1 MYIIRADGNAKIGA
15 GHLMRCITIAEAISE
30 KEQVIFLCADSESAA
45 LAKQKG
51 FYALVLET
59 DYHNM
64 ETELPFLRKTFEYL
78 LENNGQWMET
88 PVILVDS
95 YFVTDYYLQALSQ
108 YGTVVLLDDMAKHAF
123 PVNTVINYN
132 AFATKVQYAKLYKGT
147 NTEYHIGC
155 DYVPLRSQFLRR
167 DYTPGNKVSDVLI
180 TTGGGDKDNIASRIL
195 QQIYD
200 EQIRFHIISGK
211 FNPNN
216 KVLEQLKNNKKN
228 IFIHYDITDMAST
241 MESCDLA
248 ITAGGTTIYELA
260 VVGVPFICFSYAEN
274 QEKLTE
280 LIGKQALGKCAG
292 KFHVEP
298 RQTLEQIQY
307 LYTELVNDF
316 NLRTY
321 YSQKA
326 TKMVDGFGADRIARI
341 LQEKKSGKAWHRHDN
356 KDIEN

>member
-30 KEQVIFLCADSESAA
+30 KEQVFFLCADSESAA

-64 ETELPFLRKTFEYL
+64 ETELPFLRKTFDYL
-78 LENNGQWMET
+78 LQNNEQRMDT

-95 YFVTDYYLQALSQ
+95 YFVTDYYLRALSQ
-108 YGTVVLLDDMAKHAF
+108 YGTVVLLDDLAKDAF

-132 AFATKVQYAKLYKGT
+132 AFATKAQYTKLYKGR
-147 NTEYHIGC
+147 NTECYIGC
-155 DYVPLRSQFLRR
+155 DYVPLRTQFMRR
-167 DYTPGNKVSDVLI
+167 DYTPRNQVCDVLI
-180 TTGGGDKDNIASRIL
+180 TTGGSDKDNIAAQIL
-195 QQIYD
+195 QQIY
-200 EQIRFHIISGK
+200 EEPIRYHVISGK
-211 FNPNN
+211 FNPNH
-216 KVLEQLKNNKKN
+216 KALEQLKNSKKN
-228 IFIHYDITDMAST
+228 IFIHYDISDMAST

-280 LIGKQALGKCAG
+280 LIGKQELGKYAG

-298 RQTLEQIQY
+298 RKTLEKIQY
-307 LYTELVNDF
+307 FCNELINDF
-316 NLRTY
+316 DLRTD
-321 YSQKA
+321 YSQKT

-341 LQEKKSGKAWHRHDN
+341 LKEKKSGKAWHRHEN
-356 KDIEN
+356 KDNEN